1 MKKFLILLTSIAL
14 LCCLC
19 GCTGSAKEGAIAP
32 RDTASTTEASASGQK
47 LQLTVEPTGEV
58 GFTRV
63 PAEQLGKENM
73 DLAYARLSG
82 VNITLGGK
90 TEPLADAIGSGKIT
104 GAEIFAYARMDAE
117 NGFCEES
124 YSSDDGLTHFVY
136 AYPDCALEI
145 AYDVLE
151 SPDGRQTLIN
161 EITIWDTAEHISSS
175 DHFYVDESSRWGY
188 FLDREDWGLEFTVK
202 AVTPE
207 SLTVTYTQKQSQ
219 ELGELTCEGYMMF
232 VETEDENTLDEFVTQ
247 AVWREPEEAIAI
259 NSDGSGEITFDWSET
274 AGKLDSGTYYVR
286 IGIRDNYDPEKVPAN
301 VTKRY
306 SKQSYCVEFTVEP

>member
-14 LCCLC
+14 LCSLC
-19 GCTGSAKEGAIAP
+19 GCTSSAKEEATAP
-32 RDTASTTEASASGQK
+32 HETAPASEASAAVRK

-247 AVWREPEEAIAI
+247 AVWHEPEEAIAI
-259 NSDGSGEITFDWSET
+259 TSDGSDEITFDWSET
-274 AGKLDSGTYYVR
+274 AGKLNPGTYYVR

>member
-14 LCCLC
+14 LCSLY
-19 GCTGSAKEGAIAP
+19 GCTGSASKE
-32 RDTASTTEASASGQK
+32 SGQK
-47 LQLTVEPTGEV
+47 LIFSVVPTEEI
-58 GFTRV
+58 GFIKI
-63 PAEQLGKENM
+63 PDEKKGSEKAELVYQN
-73 DLAYARLSG
+73 LSE
-82 VNITLGGK
+82 VNITLDGK

-117 NGFCEES
+117 AGYCKEGYTSEQ
-124 YSSDDGLTHFVY
+124 GLTRFVY
-136 AYPDCALEI
+136 TYPEYALEMV
-145 AYDVLE
+145 YDIFEGSEGKNV
-151 SPDGRQTLIN
+151 LIN
-161 EITIWDTAEHISSS
+161 EITVADSTQNLFDS
-175 DHFYVDESSRWGY
+175 DNFYVDESSRWGY

-259 NSDGSGEITFDWSET
+259 TSDSSGEITFDWSET
-274 AGKLDSGTYYVR
+274 AGKLNPGTYYVR

>member
-1 MKKFLILLTSIAL
+1 MKRTLSLVVSIAL
-14 LCCLC
+14 LCSLC
-19 GCTGSAKEGAIAP
+19 GCTSSVNKETTVPLETVPA
-32 RDTASTTEASASGQK
+32 TEASASGQK
-47 LQLTVEPTGEV
+47 LQLTVEPTGEI

-63 PAEQLGKENM
+63 PAEQLGKEKV

-82 VNITLGGK
+82 VNITLDKK

-124 YSSDDGLTHFVY
+124 YSSDIGLTHFVY

-207 SLTVTYTQKQSQ
+207 SLTVTYTQKQAQ
-219 ELGELTCEGYMMF
+219 ELDELTCEDYIMF
-232 VETEDENTLDEFVTQ
+232 AEVEGARDEFVTQ
-247 AVWREPEEAIAI
+247 TGRDAPGFPIAI
-259 NSDGSGEITFDWSET
+259 TSDGSGEITFDWSET
-274 AGKLDSGTYYVR
+274 AGKLNPGTYYVR

>member
-1 MKKFLILLTSIAL
+1 MKKFLVLLTSIAL
-14 LCCLC
+14 LCSLY
-19 GCTGSAKEGAIAP
+19 GCTGSASKE
-32 RDTASTTEASASGQK
+32 SGQK
-47 LQLTVEPTGEV
+47 LIFSVVPTEEI
-58 GFTRV
+58 GFIKI
-63 PAEQLGKENM
+63 PDEKKGSEKAELVYQN
-73 DLAYARLSG
+73 LSE
-82 VNITLGGK
+82 VNITLDGK

-117 NGFCEES
+117 AGYCKEGYTSEQ
-124 YSSDDGLTHFVY
+124 GLTRFVY
-136 AYPDCALEI
+136 TYPEYALEMV
-145 AYDVLE
+145 YDIFEGSEGKNV
-151 SPDGRQTLIN
+151 LIN
-161 EITIWDTAEHISSS
+161 EITVADSTQNLFDS
-175 DHFYVDESSRWGY
+175 DNFYVDESSRWGY

-259 NSDGSGEITFDWSET
+259 TSDSSGEITFDWSET
-274 AGKLDSGTYYVR
+274 AGKLNPGTYYVR

>member
-14 LCCLC
+14 LCSLC
-19 GCTGSAKEGAIAP
+19 GCTSSVNKETTVPLETVPA
-32 RDTASTTEASASGQK
+32 TEASASGQK
-47 LQLTVEPTGEV
+47 LQLTVEPTGEI

-63 PAEQLGKENM
+63 PAEQLGEEKV

-82 VNITLGGK
+82 VNITLDEK
-90 TEPLADAIGSGKIT
+90 TEPLADAIRTGKIT

-117 NGFCEES
+117 AGYCKEGYTSEQ
-124 YSSDDGLTHFVY
+124 GLTRFVY
-136 AYPDCALEI
+136 TYPEYALEMV
-145 AYDVLE
+145 YDIFEGSEGKNV
-151 SPDGRQTLIN
+151 LIN
-161 EITIWDTAEHISSS
+161 EITVADSTQSLFDS
-175 DHFYVDESSRWGY
+175 DSFYVDESSRWGY

-207 SLTVTYTQKQSQ
+207 SLTVTYTQKQAQ
-219 ELGELTCEGYMMF
+219 ELDELTCEDYIMF
-232 VETEDENTLDEFVTQ
+232 AEVEGARDEFVTQ
-247 AVWREPEEAIAI
+247 TGRDAPGFPIAI
-259 NSDGSGEITFDWSET
+259 TSDGSGEITFDWSKT
-274 AGKLDSGTYYVR
+274 AGKLNPGTYYVR

>member
-14 LCCLC
+14 LCSLY
-19 GCTGSAKEGAIAP
+19 GCTGSASKE
-32 RDTASTTEASASGQK
+32 SGQK
-47 LQLTVEPTGEV
+47 LIFSVVPTEEI
-58 GFTRV
+58 GFIKI
-63 PAEQLGKENM
+63 PDEKKGSEKAELVYQN
-73 DLAYARLSG
+73 LSE

-117 NGFCEES
+117 AGYCKEGYTSEQ
-124 YSSDDGLTHFVY
+124 GLTRFVY
-136 AYPDCALEI
+136 TYPEYALEMV
-145 AYDVLE
+145 YDIFEGSEGKNV
-151 SPDGRQTLIN
+151 LIN
-161 EITIWDTAEHISSS
+161 EITVADSTQSLFDS
-175 DHFYVDESSRWGY
+175 DNFYVDESSRWGY

-207 SLTVTYTQKQSQ
+207 SLTVTYTQKQAQ
-219 ELGELTCEGYMMF
+219 ELGELTCEDYIMF
-232 VETEDENTLDEFVTQ
+232 AEVDGARDEFVTQ
-247 AVWREPEEAIAI
+247 TGRDAPGFPIAI
-259 NSDGSGEITFDWSET
+259 TSDGSGEITFDWSET
-274 AGKLDSGTYYVR
+274 AGKLNPGTYYVR

>member
-14 LCCLC
+14 LCSLC
-19 GCTGSAKEGAIAP
+19 GCTGSASKE
-32 RDTASTTEASASGQK
+32 SGQK
-47 LQLTVEPTGEV
+47 LKFSVVPTEEI
-58 GFTRV
+58 GFIKI
-63 PAEQLGKENM
+63 PDEKKGSEKAELVYQN
-73 DLAYARLSG
+73 LSE
-82 VNITLGGK
+82 VNITLSGK
-90 TEPLADAIGSGKIT
+90 TEPLEDAIRTGKIT

-117 NGFCEES
+117 AGYCKEGYTSEQ
-124 YSSDDGLTHFVY
+124 GLTRFVY
-136 AYPDCALEI
+136 TYPEYALEMV
-145 AYDVLE
+145 YDIFEGSEGKNV
-151 SPDGRQTLIN
+151 LIN
-161 EITIWDTAEHISSS
+161 EITVADSTQSLFDS
-175 DHFYVDESSRWGY
+175 DSFYVDESSRWGY

-219 ELGELTCEGYMMF
+219 ELGELTCEDYIMF
-232 VETEDENTLDEFVTQ
+232 AEVEGARDEFVTQ
-247 AVWREPEEAIAI
+247 TGRDAPGFPIAI
-259 NSDGSGEITFDWSET
+259 TSDGSGEITFDWSET

>member
-1 MKKFLILLTSIAL
+1 MKKFLIFLTSIAL
-14 LCCLC
+14 LCSLC
-19 GCTGSAKEGAIAP
+19 GCTSSVNKEATVPLETVPA
-32 RDTASTTEASASGQK
+32 TEASASGQK
-47 LQLTVEPTGEV
+47 LQLKVEPTGEI

-63 PAEQLGKENM
+63 PAEQLGKEKV

-82 VNITLGGK
+82 VNITLDGK

-117 NGFCEES
+117 AGYCKEGYTSEQ
-124 YSSDDGLTHFVY
+124 GLTRFVY
-136 AYPDCALEI
+136 TYPEYALEMV
-145 AYDVLE
+145 YDIFEGSEGKNV
-151 SPDGRQTLIN
+151 LIN
-161 EITIWDTAEHISSS
+161 EITVADSTQSLFDS
-175 DHFYVDESSRWGY
+175 DSFYVDESSRWGY

-207 SLTVTYTQKQSQ
+207 SLTVTYTQKQTQ
-219 ELGELTCEGYMMF
+219 ELGELTCEDYIMF
-232 VETEDENTLDEFVTQ
+232 AEVEGARDEFVTQ
-247 AVWREPEEAIAI
+247 TGRDAPGFPIAI
-259 NSDGSGEITFDWSET
+259 TSDGSGEITFDWSEM
-274 AGKLDSGTYYVR
+274 AGKLNPGTYYVR

>member
-14 LCCLC
+14 LCSLC
-19 GCTGSAKEGAIAP
+19 GCTGSASKE
-32 RDTASTTEASASGQK
+32 SGQK
-47 LQLTVEPTGEV
+47 LKFSVVPTEEI
-58 GFTRV
+58 GFIKI
-63 PAEQLGKENM
+63 PDKKKGSEKAELVYQN
-73 DLAYARLSG
+73 LSE
-82 VNITLGGK
+82 VNITLDGK

-117 NGFCEES
+117 AGYCKEGYTSEQ
-124 YSSDDGLTHFVY
+124 GLTRFVY
-136 AYPDCALEI
+136 TYPEYALEMV
-145 AYDVLE
+145 YDIFEGSEGKNV
-151 SPDGRQTLIN
+151 LIN
-161 EITIWDTAEHISSS
+161 EITVADSTQSLFDS
-175 DHFYVDESSRWGY
+175 DSFYVDESSRWGY

-219 ELGELTCEGYMMF
+219 ELGELTCEDYIMF
-232 VETEDENTLDEFVTQ
+232 AEVEGARDEFVTQ
-247 AVWREPEEAIAI
+247 TGRDAPGFPIAI
-259 NSDGSGEITFDWSET
+259 TSDGSGEITFDWSEN

>member
-14 LCCLC
+14 LCSLY
-19 GCTGSAKEGAIAP
+19 GCTGSASKE
-32 RDTASTTEASASGQK
+32 SGQK
-47 LQLTVEPTGEV
+47 LIFSVIPTKEI
-58 GFTRV
+58 GFIKI
-63 PAEQLGKENM
+63 PDEKKGSEKAELVYQN
-73 DLAYARLSG
+73 LSE
-82 VNITLGGK
+82 VNITLDEK

-117 NGFCEES
+117 AGYCKEGYTSEQ
-124 YSSDDGLTHFVY
+124 GLTRFVY
-136 AYPDCALEI
+136 TYPEYALEMV
-145 AYDVLE
+145 YDIFEGSEGKNV
-151 SPDGRQTLIN
+151 LIN
-161 EITIWDTAEHISSS
+161 EITVADSTQSLFDS
-175 DHFYVDESSRWGY
+175 DNFYVDESSRWGY

-207 SLTVTYTQKQSQ
+207 SLTVTYTQKQAQ
-219 ELGELTCEGYMMF
+219 ELGELTCEDYIMF
-232 VETEDENTLDEFVTQ
+232 AEVEGARDEFVTQ
-247 AVWREPEEAIAI
+247 TGRDAPGFPIAI